1 MRSSSWTIFYLDYR
15 TEDNDVEL
23 VGVERH
29 RVKFLQ
35 FHTDIRPAYFG
46 TWRKVSRYVRARRPL
61 GLDKERFDYDEDS
74 ADEWE
79 EEEPGE
85 SVDSGDEVMYQLTMS
100 SPCIIQT
107 EVLVCLKLEAICVL

>member
-1 MRSSSWTIFYLDYR
+1 M
-15 TEDNDVEL
+15 EL
-23 VGVERH
+23 VSDSQRH

-46 TWRKVSRYVRARRPL
+46 TWRQRSRHIRARNPL
-61 GLDKERFDYDEDS
+61 GQDKQRFDYEVDS

-85 SVDSGDEVMYQLTMS
+85 SVDSGEEVS
-100 SPCIIQT
+100 WFS
-107 EVLVCLKLEAICVL
+107 V

>member
-1 MRSSSWTIFYLDYR
+1 MLVVFFYR
-15 TEDNDVEL
+15 TEEDDVEL
-23 VGVERH
+23 IGREKH

-46 TWRKVSRYVRARRPL
+46 TWRKVSLRVTPRRPL
-61 GLDKERFDYDEDS
+61 GLDKERFDYDVDS

-85 SVDSGDEVMYQLTMS
+85 SVDSGEEVS
-100 SPCIIQT
+100 R
-107 EVLVCLKLEAICVL
+107 V

>member
-1 MRSSSWTIFYLDYR
+1 MFNLGYR

-61 GLDKERFDYDEDS
+61 GQDKERFDYDEDS

-100 SPCIIQT
+100 SPCIIQPGAVIAWSFS
-107 EVLVCLKLEAICVL
+107 VLKA